1 MKTFRRIMAVVL
13 LILAIMVFSYCVYTA
28 GQIPPTETTEV
39 IYEAI

>member
-13 LILAIMVFSYCVYTA
+13 LILAILVFSYCVYTA
-28 GQIPPTETTEV
+28 GQIPPSEITEV